1 MKTRHLRSRETCTIS
16 SLRGTSRI
24 GCAKEPHVS
33 IDALDAGE
41 ESGRCRGDGL
51 PSSVF
56 SEALVVVFVALFL
69 RFGGILVR
77 PALEQAI
84 G

>member
-1 MKTRHLRSRETCTIS
+1 MKTRHLLSRETCTIS
-16 SLRGTSRI
+16 SLRRTSRI
-24 GCAKEPHVS
+24 GCAKEQHVS
-33 IDALDAGE
+33 IDALEVGE

-51 PSSVF
+51 PGSALSD
-56 SEALVVVFVALFL
+56 ALVFVFVALFL

-77 PALEQAI
+77 LVLEQAI